1 MPPLAASFFPS
12 RDEAL
17 ELWRLALP
25 VVVVQVGLMT
35 MGVVD
40 SIMVGHLSAAAL
52 AAVALGNL
60 YFFNLCM
67 FGLGVL
73 MSLDP
78 VVAQAVGAGD
88 DDAIARGMQR
98 GLVLAALLTIP
109 LSLVLFTAGPVF
121 RALGQPADVVPDAVG
136 YVWREIPGVF
146 PLLAYTVF
154 RQSLQAMG
162 AMRAI
167 IGSMV
172 VGNLLNLGLN
182 WVLIFGHL
190 GAPALGVQ
198 GSAWATTISR
208 WLMTAALL
216 GLAWRRLRPHL
227 TASHPEVRHP
237 RPLARMLALGAPI
250 GLQMQL
256 EFGAFAAVLLL
267 MGRLGTVSVAA
278 HQVAINL
285 ASLTFMV
292 PLGVSAAGAVLVGRA
307 VGRGD
312 GVGASRASRAAL
324 FLGVGFMT
332 LTAVIFLLFPAP
344 LAAVYSR
351 DAGVL
356 AVAATLI
363 PIAGVFQV
371 FDGVQAVASGLL
383 RGLGDTRAPMIV
395 NLLGF
400 WLFGIPVS
408 VYLGLNSPLGAVGL
422 WWGLVV
428 GLAAVAFFLLL
439 RLRRWLR
446 RGVRRV
452 VIDRP
457 AHAGAGGSRRPA
469 SDT

>member
-1 MPPLAASFFPS
+1 
-12 RDEAL
+12 
-17 ELWRLALP
+17 
-25 VVVVQVGLMT
+25 
-35 MGVVD
+35 
-40 SIMVGHLSAAAL
+40 
-52 AAVALGNL
+52 
-60 YFFNLCM
+60 
-67 FGLGVL
+67 
-73 MSLDP
+73 
-78 VVAQAVGAGD
+78 
-88 DDAIARGMQR
+88 
-98 GLVLAALLTIP
+98 
-109 LSLVLFTAGPVF
+109 
-121 RALGQPADVVPDAVG
+121 
-136 YVWREIPGVF
+136 
-146 PLLAYTVF
+146 
-154 RQSLQAMG
+154 
-162 AMRAI
+162 
-167 IGSMV
+167 
-172 VGNLLNLGLN
+172 
-182 WVLIFGHL
+182 
-190 GAPALGVQ
+190 
-198 GSAWATTISR
+198 
-208 WLMTAALL
+208 
-216 GLAWRRLRPHL
+216 
-227 TASHPEVRHP
+227 
-237 RPLARMLALGAPI
+237 
-250 GLQMQL
+250 
-256 EFGAFAAVLLL
+256 
-267 MGRLGTVSVAA
+267 
-278 HQVAINL
+278 
-285 ASLTFMV
+285 V

-332 LTAVIFLLFPAP
+332 LTAVIFLVFPAP

-351 DAGVL
+351 DARVL

-383 RGLGDTRAPMIV
+383 RGLGDTHAPMIV

-439 RLRRWLR
+439 RLRRRLR